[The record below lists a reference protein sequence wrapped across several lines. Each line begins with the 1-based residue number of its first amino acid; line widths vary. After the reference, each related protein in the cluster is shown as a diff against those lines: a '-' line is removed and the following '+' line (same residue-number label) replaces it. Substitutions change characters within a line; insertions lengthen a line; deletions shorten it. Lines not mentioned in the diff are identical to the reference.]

1 MSLFSLSWAGGT
13 AVEQSPQHLLHTHSL
28 PSPRRSVIGKT
39 GVAPA
44 LLCTQARREKNGSLV
59 TAMSISQ

>member
-1 MSLFSLSWAGGT
+1 MSLFSLSWAGGI

-28 PSPRRSVIGKT
+28 PRGSVIGKT

-44 LLCTQARREKNGSLV
+44 LLCTQAGREKNGSLV